1 MVVLIL
7 GLSEALPAQER
18 QHNGVNVSVGISCP
32 MQQGE
37 LTRLRSIK
45 FDAASLT
52 LSQQDQASIV
62 SELKERLYHTD
73 TVGSEL
79 TESARS
85 AWQQRGYVKAK
96 TDARVTW
103 VGRDANGPLADA
115 IVSVEE
121 GLRYKLKALVWEHA
135 KAFPAEQLDQLTP
148 LKPGEVFNVAFFSQL
163 LVSVRRLYVS
173 NGFVNFDVTPTATF
187 DDGTHEITQKM
198 DLQEGEAYR
207 VRNISIDGLS
217 GDKRDAVLGL
227 LLERWR
233 GRVLDTDAFA
243 DSATEALSPDL
254 ALRLHVATDDK
265 SGAADIALQFQPQS
279 DCSLGPQLGRGL
291 QDIAP
296 Q

>member
-1 MVVLIL
+1 
-7 GLSEALPAQER
+7 
-18 QHNGVNVSVGISCP
+18 

-85 AWQQRGYVKAK
+85 AWQQRGYAKAY
-96 TDARVTW
+96 TYARVTLT
-103 VGRDANGPLADA
+103 GRDANGPLGDA
-115 IVSVEE
+115 IVSVGE
-121 GLRYKLKALVWEHA
+121 GLQYKLRALVWEHA

-148 LKPGEVFNVAFFSQL
+148 LKPGDVFNVGFFSQL
-163 LVSVRRLYVS
+163 MVSVRRLYVS
-173 NGFVNFDVTPTATF
+173 NGFVNFQVMPSTTF
-187 DDGTHEITQKM
+187 DDRNHEVALTLN
-198 DLQEGEAYR
+198 LQEGEAYR

-217 GDKRDAVLGL
+217 GDKRDSVLGL

-233 GRVLDTDAFA
+233 GKVLDTDAFA
-243 DSATEALSPDL
+243 DSAIEALSPDYL
-254 ALRLHVATDDK
+254 ALRFNVATHDR
-265 SGAADIALQFQPQS
+265 SGAADIALRFRPQS
-279 DCSLGPQLGRGL
+279 DCSSNPQLR
-291 QDIAP
+291 
-296 Q
+296 